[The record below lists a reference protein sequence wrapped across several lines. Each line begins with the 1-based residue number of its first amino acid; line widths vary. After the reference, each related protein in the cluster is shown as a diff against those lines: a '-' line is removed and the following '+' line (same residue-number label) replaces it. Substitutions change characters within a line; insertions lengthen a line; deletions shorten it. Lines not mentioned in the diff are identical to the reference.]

1 MAAHQLPDLTA
12 VADAGMMSE
21 SNQQEI
27 EAAGLSFILGKRI
40 PPSPADLREAL
51 VKISNAN

>member
-1 MAAHQLPDLTA
+1 MAAHQLPDLTV
-12 VADAGMMSE
+12 VADAGMMSD